1 MLNQVQGPSEHRAL
15 YDSSGCTSM
24 KLALLVEDEETLKLN
39 LGGDVTGF
47 HFRTITI
54 PAEHRMGWQG
64 EKLLTTKA

>member
-1 MLNQVQGPSEHRAL
+1 
-15 YDSSGCTSM
+15 M

-47 HFRTITI
+47 HFRMITI